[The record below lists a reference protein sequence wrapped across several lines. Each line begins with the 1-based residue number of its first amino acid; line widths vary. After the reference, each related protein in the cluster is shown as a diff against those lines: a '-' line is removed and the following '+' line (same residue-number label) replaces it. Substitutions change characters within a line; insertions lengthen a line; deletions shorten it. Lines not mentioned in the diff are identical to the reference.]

1 MAWSMAKVS
10 NFFALQ
16 YPGTNLLGKKSKRL
30 VSLPLDCRPHIISI
44 NSNFLIM
51 TWLTFCIICKCSYT
65 YQKTNILQNLCYQQP
80 ILLSREFILP
90 NPIIYWI
97 RFKANSH
104 ESISVQL
111 FISKFSAQV
120 PLSEQ
125 LEVIKIILFSPAPS
139 FNKSHDVIISRIM
152 VPALKSGYRIS

>member
-97 RFKANSH
+97 RFKANSLTW
-104 ESISVQL
+104 VY
-111 FISKFSAQV
+111 FCAVVYKQV
-120 PLSEQ
+120 LCSSTTLWAARGHQNNLIFTCPFLQQEPWCHN
-125 LEVIKIILFSPAPS
+125 LKNYGASPQIW
-139 FNKSHDVIISRIM
+139 V
-152 VPALKSGYRIS
+152 